1 MSIEVIDKI
10 KQKNNGKFPLMDAVD
25 VEMSDGSTVEESITR
40 LNTDVKAI
48 EKVTELPANPDPNT
62 LYLIV
67 G

>member
-1 MSIEVIDKI
+1 MAIDVIDKL
-10 KQKNNGKFPLMDAVD
+10 KPKNNGTFPLLDAVD

-48 EKVTELPANPDPNT
+48 EKVTELPENPDPNT